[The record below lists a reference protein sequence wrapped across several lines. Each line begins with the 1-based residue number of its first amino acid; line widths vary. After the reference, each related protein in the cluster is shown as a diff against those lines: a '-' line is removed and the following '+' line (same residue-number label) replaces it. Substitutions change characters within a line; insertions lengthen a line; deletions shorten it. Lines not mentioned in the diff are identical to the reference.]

1 MMYPKGF
8 LLKGLY
14 PEWVGR
20 PKDFTSTAFVET
32 SARGAT
38 MYALNKQP
46 KEVYVGVGIDFSARI
61 DPSETLTSLV
71 VTTELLSGIEGVDNP
86 VLITSK
92 SVSVVSNVVSATIG
106 GGYDGCVYKLTYRV
120 GSSLGSILES
130 EIKLKVKEI

>member
-1 MMYPKGF
+1 
-8 LLKGLY
+8 
-14 PEWVGR
+14 
-20 PKDFTSTAFVET
+20 
-32 SARGAT
+32 

-130 EIKLKVKEI
+130 EIKLKVKEV